1 MSLAYLTLIYQIINT
16 KMSKES
22 KAFKIGRNSDT
33 GRLESV
39 EKAKSHP
46 STSTVELMPKKGN
59 GDTGRSKK

>member
-1 MSLAYLTLIYQIINT
+1 
-16 KMSKES
+16 MSKES